1 MVRKGRILR
10 NVLNTL
16 MLMICCMISGCW
28 ENDLRTDV
36 NIAISDL
43 PPHSKAMLPDQEK
56 ISDLNLMIFDSRGTL
71 EYRSFGQKG
80 THQVNLLK
88 EEKYIF
94 CACINFGYEILAESL
109 EELMSLKYHLAY
121 PDEYREGIPMGVMK
135 EESISTDNQSIVLEP
150 VRLMSKISIRID
162 RSRLTKDVDMKVR
175 SIRIGNCPKWIK
187 VFDDSGVESEDDCFQ
202 VGFSHE
208 GDECMALNRE
218 NSIRL
223 SESVSLFMLENIQ
236 GKFSDEDLAEDSEK
250 VFTSYDVRNR
260 KCSFVEVDLDYSS
273 EDWSSNS
280 LPLTYRFFL
289 GEDRNS
295 LDIRRN
301 CHYRITICPED
312 DGLKGDGWRVD
323 KSGLEYIGERSITQY
338 PGDYIVGNIGDRI
351 HIGCHL
357 IPSHAPLDIGIEYL
371 EADKEA
377 GIYDYEID
385 SDGTGVTLTL
395 TGPGRGLIYMEAGK
409 PIYDAVMFVI
419 EVNKPI

>member
-1 MVRKGRILR
+1 M
-10 NVLNTL
+10 TP
-16 MLMICCMISGCW
+16 GCQ

-36 NIAISDL
+36 GISISGL
-43 PPHSKAMLPDQEK
+43 NHITKAMLPDQEK
-56 ISDLNLMIFDSRGTL
+56 ISDLNLIIFDSRGKL
-71 EYRSFGQKG
+71 EYRSFGQKDSY
-80 THQVNLLK
+80 QISLLK
-88 EEKYIF
+88 GERYLF
-94 CACINFGYEILAESL
+94 CVCVNFGYEIMVENM
-109 EELMSLKYHLAY
+109 EELMDLKYHLAY
-121 PDEYREGIPMGVMK
+121 PDEYQEGIPMSAMK
-135 EESISTDNQSIVLEP
+135 EESIYTDNQNIVLEP
-150 VRLMSKISIRID
+150 VRLMSQISMRID

-175 SIRIGNCPKWIK
+175 AIRIGNCPKWVK
-187 VFDDSGVESEDDCFQ
+187 VFDDSGVGSEDDCFQ

-208 GDECMALNRE
+208 GDECIALNRE
-218 NSIRL
+218 NSTRL
-223 SESVSLFMLENIQ
+223 SESVSLFMLENLQ
-236 GKFSDEDLAEDSEK
+236 GIFSDNDITADDEK
-250 VFTSYDVRNR
+250 VFSSYDVRSR

-273 EDWSSNS
+273 DEWTSSS
-280 LPLTYRFFL
+280 LPLTYRFYL

-312 DGLKGDGWRVD
+312 DGLQGDGWRVD
-323 KSGLEYIGERSITQY
+323 RSGLEYTGERSIIQY

-351 HIGCHL
+351 HIGCQL

-409 PIYDAVMFVI
+409 PIYDAVLFVI
-419 EVNKPI
+419 EVNRPT